1 MSRRD
6 RISTVLRV
14 RRVQQLQAAGD
25 LAVAT
30 AAAREADRCLGML
43 QRHYDQHRSL
53 DHRDDPVPERSRDH
67 QQRVLQASA
76 IQRGRARVKEA
87 VGTMEERRRLL
98 QVRSQ
103 AVRAM
108 ERLDE
113 RIAAEDEIER
123 RRAEVRELDERALLT
138 SGRTGR

>member
-30 AAAREADRCLGML
+30 AAAREADRCLGVL
-43 QRHYDQHRSL
+43 QRHYEQHRSV
-53 DHRDDPVPERSRDH
+53 DHRDDLVPERSRDH
-67 QQRVLQASA
+67 ELRVLQASA
-76 IQRGRARVKEA
+76 IQRGRARVKDA
-87 VGTMEERRRLL
+87 VTTMEDRRRLL

-113 RIAAEDEIER
+113 RIAAEDEAER
-123 RRAEVRELDERALLT
+123 RRAEVRELDERGLQR
-138 SGRTGR
+138 SGRTQR

>member
-14 RRVQQLQAAGD
+14 RRVQQLQAAGE

-43 QRHYDQHRSL
+43 QRHYDQHRSV

-113 RIAAEDEIER
+113 RIATEDEIDR

-138 SGRTGR
+138 SGRSTR